1 MNLVFSTFSLEIMS
15 LFLSEVL
22 KARINIYYY
31 DKKYTII
38 DLDKTIKD
46 NKKLNREYKI
56 KSKKGEFKLYGK
68 GI

>member
-1 MNLVFSTFSLEIMS
+1 MNLVFSTFSLEVMS

-56 KSKKGEFKLYGK
+56 KNKKGEFKLYGK

>member
-1 MNLVFSTFSLEIMS
+1 MNVIFSTFSLEVMG

-38 DLDKTIKD
+38 DLDKNIQD
-46 NKKLNREYKI
+46 NKKLNRNYKI
-56 KSKKGEFKLYGK
+56 KNRKGVYDLYGRRN
-68 GI
+68 